1 MSSRISNKKPEGMED
16 FLKKKDDPALE
27 EMRKKLLGEE
37 ASKKGPELKAYSMT
51 GSEYGHKTQF

>member
-1 MSSRISNKKPEGMED
+1 MEE

-37 ASKKGPELKAYSMT
+37 DPKDARAKQAIRFEENTA
-51 GSEYGHKTQF
+51 